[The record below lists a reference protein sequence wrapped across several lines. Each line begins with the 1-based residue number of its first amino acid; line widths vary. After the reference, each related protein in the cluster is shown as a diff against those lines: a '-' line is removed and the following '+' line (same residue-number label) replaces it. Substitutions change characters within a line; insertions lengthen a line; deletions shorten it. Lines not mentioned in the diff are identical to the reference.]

1 MFSLRLV
8 TFQISNI
15 IGLIN
20 FSLYS
25 SSDALIISFYVL
37 LIQSMSEVQV
47 HAEING
53 LFNDMRMRRTHKF
66 ALFDIEGKKKIVA
79 DVCGDPCKTKTKEE
93 DEAQFNRSKEQ
104 LTNEPRYILCDF
116 GFMKKDGRRV
126 NKLALIFW

>member
-1 MFSLRLV
+1 MD
-8 TFQISNI
+8 
-15 IGLIN
+15 

-53 LFNDMRMRRTHKF
+53 LFNDMRIRRTNKF

-93 DEAQFNRSKEQ
+93 DEAQFNRMKEQ
-104 LTNEPRYILCDF
+104 LTNEPRYILYDF

-126 NKLALIFW
+126 NKLAFIFW